1 MPHSL
6 TWEYVD
12 TGKTDESSRFVITR
26 VTTGSPVHSGTT
38 VDRVSTTPGTTS
50 QARFDDPGVKSGA
63 PLAAVIGLL
72 GAVGVAASPVVGVG
86 SGRGVDTTGAL
97 ASAAL
102 FAAVCTIIVPLV
114 AVLTSGRRP
123 ALAGG
128 LLAGIGAVSLG
139 VAILD
144 VQLFVDAIDANRLDL
159 FRPISAGSIDA
170 GPGAYLALAGHC
182 LLVLSGVLGLVAVHR
197 ESERDGYGSARAAE
211 FDGRSVGGRIGAWPT
226 ALLILVAVVF
236 VLSLFGPSFSSQDPI
251 FLVKP
256 LVDSASATAV
266 GTGLVGVAVL
276 VAVAAALT
284 SISLPVGCGASD
296 RCRSRRAR
304 SQWNQGGGWVR
315 GRRSDRRRFG
325 IRGRGAGRRG
335 HRRDR
340 SFSALPRIQA

>member
-12 TGKTDESSRFVITR
+12 PGKTDESSRFVITR

-102 FAAVCTIIVPLV
+102 FAAVCTIVVPLV

-123 ALAGG
+123 AFAGG

-139 VAILD
+139 AAILD
-144 VQLFVDAIDANRLDL
+144 
-159 FRPISAGSIDA
+159 
-170 GPGAYLALAGHC
+170 
-182 LLVLSGVLGLVAVHR
+182 GLVEISDPYDFTPQTGINAGKLQHR
-197 ESERDGYGSARAAE
+197 
-211 FDGRSVGGRIGAWPT
+211 IAWQQQ
-226 ALLILVAVVF
+226 
-236 VLSLFGPSFSSQDPI
+236 GPQ
-251 FLVKP
+251 
-256 LVDSASATAV
+256 
-266 GTGLVGVAVL
+266 
-276 VAVAAALT
+276 
-284 SISLPVGCGASD
+284 
-296 RCRSRRAR
+296 
-304 SQWNQGGGWVR
+304 
-315 GRRSDRRRFG
+315 GRRQCRQLRCWLRQ
-325 IRGRGAGRRG
+325 
-335 HRRDR
+335 
-340 SFSALPRIQA
+340 L